1 MADMLDTYLLDMLVE
16 PCLPVRF
23 ARAADKVEV
32 GMGVSAH
39 PFPERSSLDAFHGEL
54 LL

>member
-1 MADMLDTYLLDMLVE
+1 MLDTYLLDILVE
-16 PCLPVRF
+16 LCLPVQV

-39 PFPERSSLDAFHGEL
+39 PFPECSRLDAFHGEL